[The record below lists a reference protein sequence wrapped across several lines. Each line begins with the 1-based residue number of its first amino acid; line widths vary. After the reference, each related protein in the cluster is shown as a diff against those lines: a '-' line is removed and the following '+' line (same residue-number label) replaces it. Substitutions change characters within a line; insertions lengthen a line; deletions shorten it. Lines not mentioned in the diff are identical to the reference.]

1 MEENNSYMDIT
12 INGKKIIAQITV
24 EGETYF
30 IDEAREIYER
40 ANNMYYVVTD
50 ERIREAVK
58 NVLYKKSDN
67 FMM

>member
-30 IDEAREIYER
+30 FFLAREIYER